1 MKQVREGDQEHPTLN
16 EYPEIQRLVLDD
28 INTRLDLGKS
38 RYGTGL
44 QPFNGRDMLQDAY
57 EEAMDLAI
65 YLRGVMF
72 ERDDK

>member
-28 INTRLDLGKS
+28 INARLDLGKS

-72 ERDDK
+72 ERDNK